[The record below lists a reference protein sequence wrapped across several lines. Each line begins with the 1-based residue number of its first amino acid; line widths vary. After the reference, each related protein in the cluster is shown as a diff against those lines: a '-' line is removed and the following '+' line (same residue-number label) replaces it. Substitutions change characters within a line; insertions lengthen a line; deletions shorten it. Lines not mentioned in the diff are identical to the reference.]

1 MKLKPKCFD
10 SMELA
15 VDNRGHLIPCCYCD
29 TVATRE
35 DKEYQKLYAVSKI
48 NDYDDVKEIL
58 MTDEWIKFKDNLLN
72 DIGPPACIDTCRV
85 KDDYKKKEKYTMPDG
100 KEINRVV

>member
-1 MKLKPKCFD
+1 
-10 SMELA
+10 
-15 VDNRGHLIPCCYCD
+15 
-29 TVATRE
+29 
-35 DKEYQKLYAVSKI
+35 
-48 NDYDDVKEIL
+48 

-72 DIGPPACIDTCRV
+72 DIDSIKSCIDTCRV